1 MIQLQNLAKQYGSK
15 VLFEGG
21 DARIGP
27 RTRMALVGPNGAGKS
42 TLIRMILGQEE
53 PDSGRVSR
61 VKHLAIG
68 HLAQEVPKLL
78 GRNVLSEVMR
88 LDGRREELL
97 AARVELEESLS
108 KVTEGSEE
116 SHQEDLERYGRVLE
130 ELEGLDEYRLESR
143 AKAIL
148 MGMGF
153 KAKDFERSLTEFSGG
168 WLMRVALSRILLME
182 PDLLLLDEPTNHLDL
197 ESLLWLEDFLR
208 GFRGA
213 MLLVSHDTAF
223 LNRLV
228 TEVLEIDQKTL
239 TTYRGNYQHYVG
251 QKAERLEILKAQK
264 KNQDA
269 RIAELE
275 GFIERFGAKATKAA
289 QAQSRVKQLEK
300 IERIELPD
308 DRATVKFRFPP
319 APPSGREVVTLKG
332 AALHYGEKVVF
343 EGLNSVIQKGSRMA
357 IVGRNG
363 AGKTTLLKL
372 LSGKFAP
379 SAGEVKHGH
388 HVQVGYYAQLQAETL
403 DMGKTILQELE
414 ATAPDWPLARVRA
427 IAGAFLFTGDDVE
440 KKCGVL
446 SGGEKARVALAKLLL
461 SPANFLILDEPTNHL
476 DVASRE
482 MLLES
487 LQNFDGTLVLVS
499 HDRDFVG
506 PLVTSVLEIEPS
518 EDPKRG
524 SSMNQILGG
533 YEDYLARK
541 IREAELATKS
551 DKPAK
556 LSGAAKSAAAAS
568 APGAGGNKGSG
579 AGAAA
584 SVVSPSPAAASSPAA
599 GGKPAVSNNQR
610 NAWDRERLK
619 IEGEIEKLEAE
630 RGEVG
635 ALLADPETY
644 ADKAKSMPLLER
656 HRKVERDLEV
666 HLARWEELCGLLA

>member
-1 MIQLQNLAKQYGSK
+1 MLDLQGLSKQYGSK
-15 VLFEGG
+15 VLFEKG
-21 DARIGP
+21 DARIGA

-61 VKHLAIG
+61 AKHLSIG
-68 HLAQEVPKLL
+68 HLAQEVPKFS
-78 GRNVLSEVMR
+78 GRSVLEEVMR

-97 AARVELEESLS
+97 ATKIDLEKALESSGGDDATEHQESL
-108 KVTEGSEE
+108 
-116 SHQEDLERYGRVLE
+116 DRYGHVVE
-130 ELEGLDEYRLESR
+130 ELENLDEYRLESK
-143 AKAIL
+143 AKSIL

-153 KAKDFERSLTEFSGG
+153 KEKDFTRALTEFSGG

-223 LNRLV
+223 LNKLV
-228 TEVLEIDQKTL
+228 SEVLEIDQRKL
-239 TTYRGNYQHYVG
+239 TSYRGNYTSYLV
-251 QKAERLEILKAQK
+251 QKAERLEVLKAQK

-275 GFIERFGAKATKAA
+275 GFIERFGAKATKAT

-300 IERIELPD
+300 IERIELPE

-319 APPSGREVVTLKG
+319 APPSGREVVTLKNAG
-332 AALHYGEKVVF
+332 LNYGPKRVF
-343 EGLNSVIQKGSRMA
+343 EGVNTVIQRGARMA

-372 LSGKFAP
+372 LSTHFAP
-379 SAGEVKHGH
+379 SEGEVKLGH
-388 HVQVGYYAQLQAETL
+388 NVAVGYYAQLQAETL
-403 DMGKTILQELE
+403 DLNKTILQELE
-414 ATAPDWPLARVRA
+414 AIAPDWPVSRVRA
-427 IAGAFLFTGDDVE
+427 IAGAFLFTGDEVE
-440 KKCGVL
+440 KKCKVL

-482 MLLES
+482 MLLDA
-487 LQNFDGTLVLVS
+487 LQNFDGTLILVS

-518 EDPKRG
+518 EDPSRG
-524 SSMNQILGG
+524 SSMHQILGG

-541 IREAELATKS
+541 IREAAEASSRAKPGAKTATADKAAS
-551 DKPAK
+551 D
-556 LSGAAKSAAAAS
+556 SVSDSAAAT
-568 APGAGGNKGSG
+568 
-579 AGAAA
+579 
-584 SVVSPSPAAASSPAA
+584 ASS
-599 GGKPAVSNNQR
+599 KKISNNQR
-610 NAWDRERLK
+610 NAWDKERLK
-619 IEGEIEKLEAE
+619 LEAEIEKLETE
-630 RGEVG
+630 KSEVG
-635 ALLADPETY
+635 TLLADPDTY
-644 ADKAKSMPLLER
+644 ADKARSLPLMDR
-656 HRKVERDLEV
+656 HRVIENDLETR
-666 HLARWEELCGLLA
+666 LARWEELCGLLE